1 MGKVLIAYNDDVSEN
16 SRQFFDDCA
25 TDIRNYC
32 IGKSFDYDLL
42 APPNLTE
49 VQFMDKAQ
57 DSKICYVAS
66 HGRPDSVVN
75 EEEEEFVST
84 RTTNYNLNGKCFFAV
99 SCFCAQNLKDE
110 LLRIGLKLFVGY
122 RDRYTEFPGYDEFT
136 QSANYGLKVFIDGQ
150 NVAQMKNSIY
160 AEYDRLFDVL
170 NEKSALAADALL
182 DNKESLVI
190 EGDDNLT
197 IANLT

>member
-1 MGKVLIAYNDDVSEN
+1 MGKVLIAYNDDASEN
-16 SRQFFDDCA
+16 SRQFFDGCA

-42 APPNLTE
+42 TPPNLTE
-49 VQFMDKAQ
+49 AQFMDKAQ
-57 DSKICYVAS
+57 DSHICYVVS

-75 EEEEEFVST
+75 EEGEEFVST

-99 SCFCAQNLKDE
+99 SCYCAQDLKDE
-110 LLRIGLKLFVGY
+110 LFRIGLKLFVGY
-122 RDRYTEFPGYDEFT
+122 RDKYTEFPEYDEFMH
-136 QSANYGLKVFIDGQ
+136 SANYGLKVFIDGQ
-150 NVAQMKNSIY
+150 NVAQMKDSIY

-170 NEKSALAADALL
+170 NGKSVLAADALL

-190 EGDDNLT
+190 DGDDSLT
-197 IANLT
+197 ISDLI

>member
-1 MGKVLIAYNDDVSEN
+1 MEKVLIAYNNDASES

-32 IGKSFDYDLL
+32 LGKSFSYDLL
-42 APPNLTE
+42 TPPNLTE

-57 DSKICYVAS
+57 DSIICYVAS

-75 EEEEEFVST
+75 EEEEEFVSI

-99 SCFCAQNLKDE
+99 SCYCAQNLKDE

-122 RDRYTEFPGYDEFT
+122 RDKYTEFPGYDEFI
-136 QSANYGLKVFIDGQ
+136 QSANCGLKVFIDGQ
-150 NVAQMKNSIY
+150 NVAQMKDSIY
-160 AEYDRLFDVL
+160 AEYDRLCDVL
-170 NEKSALAADALL
+170 NGKSVLAADALL
-182 DNKESLVI
+182 GNKEFLVI
-190 EGDDNLT
+190 EGDDNLI
-197 IANLT
+197 IADLI

>member
-1 MGKVLIAYNDDVSEN
+1 MGKVLIAYNDDASEN

-25 TDIRNYC
+25 IDIRNYC

-42 APPNLTE
+42 TPPNLTE
-49 VQFMDKAQ
+49 LQFMDKAQ
-57 DSKICYVAS
+57 YSKICYVAS

-75 EEEEEFVST
+75 EEGEEFVST

-122 RDRYTEFPGYDEFT
+122 RDKYTEFPGYDEFM
-136 QSANYGLKVFIDGQ
+136 QSANCGLKVFIDGQ
-150 NVAQMKNSIY
+150 NVAQMKESIY
-160 AEYDRLFDVL
+160 AEYDRLFNIL
-170 NEKSALAADALL
+170 NGKNPLAADALL

-190 EGDDNLT
+190 EGDDDLT
-197 IANLT
+197 IKKLS

>member
-1 MGKVLIAYNDDVSEN
+1 MEKVLIAYNDYASEN
-16 SRQFFDDCA
+16 SRQFFDNCA

-32 IGKSFDYDLL
+32 LEKNFDYYLL
-42 APPNLTE
+42 TPPNLTE
-49 VQFMDKAQ
+49 VQFMEMAQ

-66 HGRPDSVVN
+66 HGRSDSVVN
-75 EEEEEFVST
+75 EKGEEFVST
-84 RTTNYNLNGKCFFAV
+84 KTTNYNLNGKCFFAV
-99 SCFCAQNLKDE
+99 SCYCAQNLKDE

-122 RDRYTEFPGYDEFT
+122 RDKYTEFPGYDEFM

-150 NVAQMKNSIY
+150 NVAQMKGSIN

-170 NEKSALAADALL
+170 NEKNALAADALL

-197 IANLT
+197 IANL

>member
-1 MGKVLIAYNDDVSEN
+1 MGKVLIAYNDDASEN
-16 SRQFFDDCA
+16 SRQFFDGCA

-42 APPNLTE
+42 TPPNLTE
-49 VQFMDKAQ
+49 AQFMDKAQ
-57 DSKICYVAS
+57 DSHICYVAS

-75 EEEEEFVST
+75 EEGEEFVST

-99 SCFCAQNLKDE
+99 SCYCAQDLKDE
-110 LLRIGLKLFVGY
+110 LFRIGLKLFVGY
-122 RDRYTEFPGYDEFT
+122 RDKYTEFPGYDEFM
-136 QSANYGLKVFIDGQ
+136 QSANCGLKVFIDGQ
-150 NVAQMKNSIY
+150 NVAKMKDSID

-170 NEKSALAADALL
+170 NGKSVLAADALL

-190 EGDDNLT
+190 EGDDSLT
-197 IANLT
+197 IADLI